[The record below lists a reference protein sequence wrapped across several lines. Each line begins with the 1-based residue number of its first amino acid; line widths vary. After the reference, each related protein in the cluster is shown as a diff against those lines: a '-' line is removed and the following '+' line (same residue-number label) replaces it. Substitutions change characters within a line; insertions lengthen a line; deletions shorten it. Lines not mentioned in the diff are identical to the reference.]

1 MSFGLCFLKER
12 RPVNR
17 ISMHHPVV
25 PHAKNLCFISFSMD
39 AGNTFYT
46 GNGGYLLNCECL
58 LEYNMIQVSK
68 GHAFHIRMKKQLL
81 IIIHSRKQELRR
93 AWHHYR
99 NCGSSW
105 MRWTAAL

>member
-46 GNGGYLLNCECL
+46 GNEGYLLNCECL

-68 GHAFHIRMKKQLL
+68 SHAFHIRMKKYDLL
-81 IIIHSRKQELRR
+81 TPGSRHL
-93 AWHHYR
+93 
-99 NCGSSW
+99 S
-105 MRWTAAL
+105 